1 MLLKRC
7 IMKHKCTHIR
17 SIISFLYNNMLQNF
31 RTGNDSKYM
40 ILIKWKTKEL
50 GMALLSKQC
59 LAKKWCSQ
67 QNDKEKRMNIY
78 PLSTSRANSPFLC
91 SELTANMEDYQAIT
105 LKWLK
110 EFDHVH
116 IEFPF
121 YISVLREF
129 CDPSKKKIS

>member
-7 IMKHKCTHIR
+7 IMKQKCTHIR

-59 LAKKWCSQ
+59 LAKSDVHNKMTKR
-67 QNDKEKRMNIY
+67 KE
-78 PLSTSRANSPFLC
+78 
-91 SELTANMEDYQAIT
+91 
-105 LKWLK
+105 
-110 EFDHVH
+110 
-116 IEFPF
+116 
-121 YISVLREF
+121 
-129 CDPSKKKIS
+129 